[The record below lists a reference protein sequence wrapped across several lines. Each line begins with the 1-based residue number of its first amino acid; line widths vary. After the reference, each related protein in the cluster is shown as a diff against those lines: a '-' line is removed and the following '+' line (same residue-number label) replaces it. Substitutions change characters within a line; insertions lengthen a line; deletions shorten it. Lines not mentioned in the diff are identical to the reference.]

1 MLSNGGVEVPINRE
15 EVRERLRRMTDEQL
29 REYGRACVHMCS
41 PQANLGKPPREAF
54 VVQLEEAKVE
64 YRQNIGLSEPPV
76 LAKAE
81 SWNSFDATLTGPV
94 VDPAFEDPEELAHL
108 FNRQQCRRCRK
119 LILRT
124 HW

>member
-64 YRQNIGLSEPPV
+64 YRR
-76 LAKAE
+76 
-81 SWNSFDATLTGPV
+81 
-94 VDPAFEDPEELAHL
+94 
-108 FNRQQCRRCRK
+108 RQKKEWRK
-119 LILRT
+119 LMNFGGPPTAL
-124 HW
+124 